1 MNPGTHGELGDEDIT
16 TFGEKDGGFCRYH
29 LDFWVGLHDLL
40 NASEGQLVDFEVMR
54 LGLEVIDSLLPIS
67 GQNVSGWASES
78 LVDLLRVK

>member
-1 MNPGTHGELGDEDIT
+1 
-16 TFGEKDGGFCRYH
+16 
-29 LDFWVGLHDLL
+29 
-40 NASEGQLVDFEVMR
+40 LVDFEVMR